1 MNNIVHVEDFDFNI
15 LAALPDLPRGSGN
28 QRTRQKLRYYK
39 AAVCAFDTE
48 TSYIEQIDRQTLY
61 IWQFQIDEA
70 LTVIGRTWS
79 AFLTFWQTACDILE
93 EQDKYIVVYVHNL
106 SYEFQFMR
114 SLFHVDP
121 DDLFC
126 VKSRRVLRWICGRF
140 EFRCSYLQTNMSL
153 DAFTHKFGVKHS
165 KLSGEEFDYK
175 KVRYSD
181 TPLSDRELEY
191 CVNDVR
197 GLVEALKA
205 EMARD
210 DDTLYTIPLTSTGYV
225 RREVKAALRQ
235 WGRHRLA
242 ELMPGREV
250 YQLLREAFRGGNTH
264 ANRYF
269 VKNPEYPL
277 PPVEDVHSA
286 DRSSSYPDVQV
297 NYMFPMSPFKRV
309 LTDVTYSRLKDHY
322 IKRRGYA
329 LLFRLEINDLR
340 LRDKF
345 NPCPYI
351 SLDKCHRISGKQTD
365 NGRILKADHVSI
377 TVTDID
383 FNIIDKQYVLSDA
396 NVTISDLHFARYDYL
411 PDELRELVKHFYS
424 EKTALKGVA
433 GMALFYDKFK
443 NLINAVYGCSAQDPG
458 KDTIIYNEN
467 PTDENG
473 LYTYEG
479 KDLDDILYHA
489 RPSQPY
495 QWGVWT
501 TARARERLQIMID
514 AVHEN
519 PDSEFVYTDT
529 DSVKYIGAFDLE
541 SINAQLRQ
549 ISIEHGAYADD
560 VHGNRHYMGVYE
572 FEGTYKRFETLGA
585 KSYVYE
591 DDSGD
596 LHITIAGVPK
606 KAGAR
611 ELVKMAC
618 GEFIKG
624 CAPVE
629 DFKTEINTRA
639 FKYYQIGTV
648 FHDGV
653 TETHYNDERQ
663 FKRMTVDGHVIEL
676 TSDLIIRDSFHKI
689 GFASDYKILLENLTH
704 DDIENIRKRC

>member
-1 MNNIVHVEDFDFNI
+1 MKNIVHAEDFDFNI

-165 KLSGEEFDYK
+165 KLSGADFDYK
-175 KVRYSD
+175 KVRYAD

-309 LTDVTYSRLKDHY
+309 LSDVSYSRLKDHY

-329 LLFRLEINDLR
+329 LLFRMEIKDLA

-351 SLDKCHRISGKQTD
+351 SLDKCHKISGKQTD
-365 NGRILKADHVSI
+365 NGRILKADHVFI

-383 FNIIDKQYVLSDA
+383 FNIIDKQYVLNDD
-396 NVTISDLHFARYDYL
+396 NVTISDLYFARYDYL
-411 PDELRELVKHFYS
+411 PDELRALVKHFYS
-424 EKTALKGVA
+424 EKTALKGVE

-458 KDTIIYNEN
+458 KDNIIYNEN

-473 LYTYEG
+473 LYTFEG

-529 DSVKYIGAFDLE
+529 DSVKYIGDFDLE
-541 SINAQLRQ
+541 SINAELRQ
-549 ISIEHGAYADD
+549 ISIDHGAYADD

-591 DDSGD
+591 DDSGE
-596 LHITIAGVPK
+596 LHIAIAGVPK
-606 KAGAR
+606 KAGAA
-611 ELVKMAC
+611 EL
-618 GEFIKG
+618 
-624 CAPVE
+624 
-629 DFKTEINTRA
+629 TRMGGFDA
-639 FKYYQIGTV
+639 YAVGTV

-663 FKRMTVDGHVIEL
+663 FKRMTIDGHVIEL

-704 DDIENIRKRC
+704 EDIENIRKRC

>member
-1 MNNIVHVEDFDFNI
+1 MKNIVHVEDFDFNI

-153 DAFTHKFGVKHS
+153 DAFTHKFGVEHS
-165 KLSGEEFDYK
+165 KLSGADFDYK
-175 KVRYSD
+175 KTRYSD
-181 TPLSDRELEY
+181 TVLTDQELQY

-205 EMARD
+205 EMSRD

-309 LTDVTYSRLKDHY
+309 LSDVTYSRLKDHY

-329 LLFRLEINDLR
+329 LLFRLEITDLR

-383 FNIIDKQYVLSDA
+383 FNIIDKQYVLSDD
-396 NVTISDLHFARYDYL
+396 NVTISDLYFARYDYL

-458 KDTIIYNEN
+458 KDNIIYNEN

-473 LYTYEG
+473 LYTFEG

-519 PDSEFVYTDT
+519 PDSEFIYTDT
-529 DSVKYIGAFDLE
+529 DSVKYIGDFDLE
-541 SINAQLRQ
+541 TINRGLRQ

-572 FEGTYKRFETLGA
+572 YEGTYKRFETLGA

-606 KAGAR
+606 KAGAA
-611 ELVKMAC
+611 EL
-618 GEFIKG
+618 
-624 CAPVE
+624 
-629 DFKTEINTRA
+629 TRMGGFDA
-639 FKYYQIGTV
+639 YAVGTV

-663 FKRMTVDGHVIEL
+663 YKRTTIDGHVVEL

-704 DDIENIRKRC
+704 EDIENIRKRC

>member
-1 MNNIVHVEDFDFNI
+1 MNNIARVEDFDFNI

-28 QRTRQKLRYYK
+28 QRTRRKLRYYK
-39 AAVCAFDTE
+39 NVVCAFDTE

-93 EQDKYIVVYVHNL
+93 EQDKYLVVYVHNL

-114 SLFHVDP
+114 SLFHVEP
-121 DDLFC
+121 DDIFC
-126 VKSRRVLRWICGRF
+126 VKSRRVLRWTCCRF

-153 DAFTHKFGVKHS
+153 DAFTHKFGVEHS

-175 KVRYSD
+175 KVRYAD

-210 DDTLYTIPLTSTGYV
+210 ADTLYTIPLTSTGYV

-269 VKNPEYPL
+269 VKNPEFPL
-277 PPVEDVHSA
+277 PPVEDVHRA

-309 LTDVTYSRLKDHY
+309 MCEVSYSRLKEHY
-322 IKRRGYA
+322 IKPHGYA
-329 LLFRLEINDLR
+329 LLFRLEITNLA

-351 SLDKCHRISGKQTD
+351 SLDKCRKISGKQTD
-365 NGRILKADHVSI
+365 NGRILKADHVI
-377 TVTDID
+377 VTVTDID
-383 FNIIDKQYVLSDA
+383 FKIIDKQYELSDD
-396 NVTISDLHFARYDYL
+396 NVTISDLYFARYDYL
-411 PDELRELVKHFYS
+411 PDELRALVKHFYS
-424 EKTALKGVA
+424 EKTALKGVS
-433 GMALFYDKFK
+433 GKALYYDKYK

-458 KDTIIYNEN
+458 KDNIIYNET
-467 PTDENG
+467 PTEKQS
-473 LYTYEG
+473 LYMFEG

-529 DSVKYIGAFDLE
+529 DSVKYIGSFDLE
-541 SINAQLRQ
+541 TINTELRQ
-549 ISIEHGAYADD
+549 ISIDHGAYADD

-606 KAGAR
+606 KAGAA
-611 ELVKMAC
+611 ELMRMGGFDAYAV
-618 GEFIKG
+618 
-624 CAPVE
+624 
-629 DFKTEINTRA
+629 
-639 FKYYQIGTV
+639 GTV

-663 FKRMTVDGHVIEL
+663 FKRTTIDGHVIEL

-704 DDIENIRKRC
+704 ADIENIRKRC

>member
-126 VKSRRVLRWICGRF
+126 VKSRRILRWICGRF

-153 DAFTHKFGVKHS
+153 DAFTHKFGVEHS
-165 KLSGEEFDYK
+165 KLSGAEFDYK
-175 KVRYSD
+175 KVRYAD

-205 EMARD
+205 EMSRD

-225 RREVKAALRQ
+225 RREVKAALRE

-309 LTDVTYSRLKDHY
+309 LCEVSYSTLKDHY

-329 LLFRLEINDLR
+329 LLFRLEITDLR

-351 SLDKCHRISGKQTD
+351 SLDKCHKISGKQTD
-365 NGRILKADHVSI
+365 NGRILKADHVFI

-383 FNIIDKQYVLSDA
+383 FNIIDKQYVLNDD
-396 NVTISDLHFARYDYL
+396 NVTISDLYFARYDYL

-458 KDTIIYNEN
+458 KDNIIYNEN
-467 PTDENG
+467 PTDEND
-473 LYTYEG
+473 LYTFEG

-529 DSVKYIGAFDLE
+529 DSVKYIGDFDLE
-541 SINAQLRQ
+541 TINGQLRQ

-572 FEGTYKRFETLGA
+572 FEGTYRRFETLGA

-606 KAGAR
+606 KAGAA
-611 ELVKMAC
+611 EL
-618 GEFIKG
+618 
-624 CAPVE
+624 
-629 DFKTEINTRA
+629 TRMGGFGA
-639 FKYYQIGTV
+639 YAVGTV

-663 FKRMTVDGHVIEL
+663 FKRTTIDGHVVEL

-704 DDIENIRKRC
+704 EDIENIRKRC

>member
-1 MNNIVHVEDFDFNI
+1 MKNIVHVEDFDFNI
-15 LAALPDLPRGSGN
+15 MAALPDLPRGSGN

-114 SLFHVDP
+114 SLFHVEP

-165 KLSGEEFDYK
+165 KLSGAEFDYK
-175 KVRYSD
+175 KVRYAD

-205 EMARD
+205 EMSRD

-242 ELMPGREV
+242 ELMPGRDV

-309 LTDVTYSRLKDHY
+309 LSDVSYSRLKDHY

-383 FNIIDKQYVLSDA
+383 FNIIDKQYVLSDD
-396 NVTISDLHFARYDYL
+396 NVTITDLHFARYDYL

-458 KDTIIYNEN
+458 KDNIIYNEN
-467 PTDENG
+467 PTDENS
-473 LYTYEG
+473 LYTFEG

-529 DSVKYIGAFDLE
+529 DSVKYIGDFDLE
-541 SINAQLRQ
+541 SINAELRQ

-606 KAGAR
+606 KPGAA
-611 ELVKMAC
+611 EL
-618 GEFIKG
+618 
-624 CAPVE
+624 
-629 DFKTEINTRA
+629 TRMGGFDA
-639 FKYYQIGTV
+639 YAVGTV

-663 FKRMTVDGHVIEL
+663 FKRMIIDGHVIEL

-704 DDIENIRKRC
+704 ADIENIRKRC

>member
-93 EQDKYIVVYVHNL
+93 DQDKYIVVYVHNL

-114 SLFHVDP
+114 SLFHVGP

-153 DAFTHKFGVKHS
+153 DAFTHKFGVEHS

-175 KVRYSD
+175 KVRYAD

-205 EMARD
+205 EMSRD

-250 YQLLREAFRGGNTH
+250 YQLLRDAFRGGNTH

-309 LTDVTYSRLKDHY
+309 LSDVSYSRLKDHY

-329 LLFRLEINDLR
+329 LLFRLEIADLR

-383 FNIIDKQYVLSDA
+383 FNIIDKQYVLSDD
-396 NVTISDLHFARYDYL
+396 NVTISDLYFARYDYL

-458 KDTIIYNEN
+458 KDNIIYNEN

-473 LYTYEG
+473 LYTFEG

-529 DSVKYIGAFDLE
+529 DSVKYIGDFDLE
-541 SINAQLRQ
+541 TINAGLRQ
-549 ISIEHGAYADD
+549 ISIDHGAYADD

-606 KAGAR
+606 KAGAA
-611 ELVKMAC
+611 EL
-618 GEFIKG
+618 
-624 CAPVE
+624 
-629 DFKTEINTRA
+629 TRMGGFDA
-639 FKYYQIGTV
+639 YAVGTV

-663 FKRMTVDGHVIEL
+663 FKRTTIDGHVVEL

-704 DDIENIRKRC
+704 SDIENIRKRC

>member
-1 MNNIVHVEDFDFNI
+1 MKNIVHVEDFDFNI

-93 EQDKYIVVYVHNL
+93 EQDKYLVVYVHNL

-165 KLSGEEFDYK
+165 KLSGKEFDYK
-175 KVRYSD
+175 KVRYAD

-205 EMARD
+205 EMSRD

-309 LTDVTYSRLKDHY
+309 LSDVSYSRLKDHY

-329 LLFRLEINDLR
+329 LLFRLEITDLR

-383 FNIIDKQYVLSDA
+383 FNIIDKQYILSNA
-396 NVTISDLHFARYDYL
+396 NVTISDLYFARYDYL

-433 GMALFYDKFK
+433 VMALFYDKFK

-458 KDTIIYNEN
+458 KDNIIYNEN

-473 LYTYEG
+473 LYTFEG

-529 DSVKYIGAFDLE
+529 DSVKYIGDFDLE
-541 SINAQLRQ
+541 SINAELRQ
-549 ISIEHGAYADD
+549 ISIDHGAYADD

-606 KAGAR
+606 KAGAA
-611 ELVKMAC
+611 EL
-618 GEFIKG
+618 
-624 CAPVE
+624 
-629 DFKTEINTRA
+629 TRMGGFDA
-639 FKYYQIGTV
+639 YAVGTV

-663 FKRMTVDGHVIEL
+663 FKRMTVEGHVIEL

-704 DDIENIRKRC
+704 EDIENIRKRC